1 MPTGRGDV
9 TTATQDRF
17 AQIHSIFQPLPGGF
31 TLNLPAIRL
40 LIEWAEGDEAL
51 AAHFGTWNQ
60 QVWNE
65 IKVSFSAMREAGL
78 DGEDEPVTEEFVAE
92 ASRNGVCNTAYCMA
106 GQAVVQAGYRLDY
119 TSDKQGST
127 SPALGAYEVLSADY
141 CERRV
146 LLGYDV
152 NGRPR
157 WEETG
162 ESVLIANA
170 GARILGLDSDEQG
183 SFFDGDNEIND
194 LKFFVNKMCQRRG
207 LPDEYPEVTDSPR
220 AHDADGWDD
229 VTY

>member
-1 MPTGRGDV
+1 M
-9 TTATQDRF
+9 TTTQQQNDF
-17 AQIHSIFQPLPGGF
+17 AQIHSIFQPPSNRYD
-31 TLNLPAIRL
+31 LNLPAIRL

-51 AAHFGTWNQ
+51 AAYFGTWDQ

-65 IKVSFSAMREAGL
+65 IKVSMSALQEAGL

-92 ASRNGVCNTAYCMA
+92 ATRNGVCNTAYCMA
-106 GQAVVQAGYRLDY
+106 GQAVVQAGYRLAY
-119 TSDKQGST
+119 TSDDEGST

-146 LLGYDV
+146 LLGYDA

-162 ESVLIANA
+162 ERVYIANA

-183 SFFDGDNEIND
+183 SFFDGDNGIED
-194 LKFFVNKMCQRRG
+194 LKFFVNKMCERRG
-207 LPDEYPEVTDSPR
+207 LPLEYPGVDESPR
-220 AHDADGWDD
+220 DFEADNWDSMVGGD
-229 VTY
+229 